1 MPPKLKAGPD
11 SANPFQDWMN
21 AMANQH
27 GELELRLEG
36 VSLKL
41 PFISQAVELNGTV
54 LVSFHIRELTDKERD
69 ARVAK
74 QIRLL
79 HA

>member
-1 MPPKLKAGPD
+1 
-11 SANPFQDWMN
+11 MN
-21 AMANQH
+21 AMANQR

-41 PFISQAVELNGTV
+41 PFLPQPVELNGTV
-54 LVSFHIRELTDKERD
+54 SVSFHVRELSEKERE

-74 QIRLL
+74 EVRLL